1 VRHARTRSA
10 LLIGATGLVGSR
22 LLTRLLAHP
31 EYERVT
37 AWVRRPISL
46 QIHKFSQTVV
56 DFEQLQEQAPDCA
69 VDDVYVALGTTIR
82 DAGTQDAFR
91 RVDHDYPVI
100 IARIALRRGVKRFLM
115 VSALGADARSRVFYS
130 RVKGEAETDIR
141 ALGLSKVWFF
151 RPSLLIGDR
160 AQSRPGERAGIAIGK
175 IVAPLMIGP
184 MRRYR
189 PVTADAVAAAMIYAA
204 TREVAPGVVESEEIA
219 RLARQA

>member
-1 VRHARTRSA
+1 
-10 LLIGATGLVGSR
+10 
-22 LLTRLLAHP
+22 
-31 EYERVT
+31 
-37 AWVRRPISL
+37 
-46 QIHKFSQTVV
+46 
-56 DFEQLQEQAPDCA
+56 
-69 VDDVYVALGTTIR
+69 
-82 DAGTQDAFR
+82 
-91 RVDHDYPVI
+91 
-100 IARIALRRGVKRFLM
+100 M

-219 RLARQA
+219 RLAGQA